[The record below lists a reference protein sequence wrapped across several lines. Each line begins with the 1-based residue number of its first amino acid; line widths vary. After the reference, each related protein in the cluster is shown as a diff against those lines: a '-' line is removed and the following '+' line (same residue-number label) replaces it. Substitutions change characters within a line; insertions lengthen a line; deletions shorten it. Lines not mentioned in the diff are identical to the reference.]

1 MSRGFR
7 KVWAVTWLLSL
18 PAFVCFALVVLNA
31 LTWTRGRRSTRH
43 PKTAVSVLVPARN
56 EERNI
61 EACLRNAL
69 ESAHMPTEVLVY
81 NDESTDGTGAILRR
95 LGETDIRL
103 GTVPP
108 QPLPPGWVGKPHACH
123 RLGEHA
129 RGDVLLFLD
138 ADVRLQ
144 RDGIARMVDLLHD
157 ADVVTAVPRQEFG
170 SFFERLIVPLL
181 HLTYMAW
188 LPLWLIP
195 RTRDPRVL
203 AANGQLLAMKRSTWE
218 KLGGYASV
226 RDAIVDD
233 MALCRRAKS
242 LGLKV
247 LFADGHDV
255 ASCRMYRSAKEVWEG
270 FSKNLYLGIGAH
282 PLRLLAITCLYAA
295 AFVVP
300 FAVMVVVP
308 VQSTWWPPALAGV
321 TANLLLRAV
330 ISWRHQHP
338 LSAALW
344 HPFAVLGL
352 LAIAFNSYFWAR
364 ARNIRWAG
372 RTYREAKA

>member
-1 MSRGFR
+1 M
-7 KVWAVTWLLSL
+7 TWILSV
-18 PAFVCFALVVLNA
+18 PALVCFSLVVFNA
-31 LTWTRGRRSTRH
+31 VTWTRGRRRKALENRSI
-43 PKTAVSVLVPARN
+43 SVLVPARN

-61 EACLRNAL
+61 GSCVQNAL
-69 ESAHMPTEVLVY
+69 DSARAPLEVLVY

-95 LGETDIRL
+95 LGEADIRL
-103 GTVPP
+103 GVVPP
-108 QPLPPGWVGKPHACH
+108 QSLPRGWVGKPHACH
-123 RLGEHA
+123 RLGSHA
-129 RGDVLLFLD
+129 RGDVLLFVD
-138 ADVRLQ
+138 ADVQLQ
-144 RDGIARMVDLLHD
+144 RDGIARIIGMLEK
-157 ADVVTAVPRQEFG
+157 ADVVTAVPRQIFG

-203 AANGQLLAMKRSTWE
+203 AANGQLLAMKRETWDQI
-218 KLGGYASV
+218 GGFASV

-247 LFADGHDV
+247 LFADGHDI

-282 PLRLLAITCLYAA
+282 PLRLLLITCLYAS
-295 AFVVP
+295 AFVLPYVLLLAIP
-300 FAVMVVVP
+300 HD
-308 VQSTWWPPALAGV
+308 SSLWTPALVAV
-321 TANLLLRAV
+321 VANVSMRLL
-330 ISWRHQHP
+330 ISWRHRHPYSGAIWHP
-338 LSAALW
+338 L
-344 HPFAVLGL
+344 AVVGL
-352 LAIAFNSYFWAR
+352 LVIAMNSYFWAR

-372 RTYREAKA
+372 RTYHEAKA